1 MTGVLSPCFARLDV
15 VNDLGADKLKYPLS
29 APAVPLVESD
39 EEREAREM
47 DEAGNAGGEQEAGPN
62 ARLPWQCPA
71 CGEENPGNFYEC
83 WKCQAMQRGSKIG

>member
-1 MTGVLSPCFARLDV
+1 
-15 VNDLGADKLKYPLS
+15 
-29 APAVPLVESD
+29 
-39 EEREAREM
+39 M

-83 WKCQAMQRGSKIG
+83 WKCQATQRASKIG

>member
-1 MTGVLSPCFARLDV
+1 
-15 VNDLGADKLKYPLS
+15 
-29 APAVPLVESD
+29 
-39 EEREAREM
+39 M
-47 DEAGNAGGEQEAGPN
+47 DEAGNAGGEQEARPN